1 MLRARK
7 MPPQDRRRPKDAEYD
22 AVNAWLEAA
31 LGQADRAGPADPG
44 RVTIRRL
51 NRAEYANTVRD
62 LLGVE
67 FNAAADFP
75 SDDVG
80 YGFDNIGD
88 VLALPPLL
96 MEKYLA
102 AAEQI
107 AAKAIV
113 EDKPGD
119 MEQVLRRLATRAY
132 RRPIS
137 DQELARLMKLAA
149 TARAQGDKFEA
160 GMRLRAASDPYLA
173 AFPLPRGTRPG
184 TEWRQ
189 ADPSRSNEYELASRL
204 SYFLWSSM
212 PDDELFD
219 LAARG
224 KLRENLDRQVR
235 RMLSDPKSKA
245 LVENFA
251 GQWLQLRNLDLAAP
265 DKSQFPA
272 FDDDLRRA
280 MRTES
285 EMFFAAIVREDRSVL
300 ELLDADFTFVN
311 ARLRGTT
318 GWKASRETSSAG
330 YRSPAGGGQGAAS
343 VRGGVLTQAAMLTV
357 TSNPTRTSPV
367 KRGKWVLEN
376 ILGTPPPDPPPNVP
390 MLRDDAKAV
399 ATGTLRQ
406 RMEQHRKDPNCAV
419 CHKEMD
425 ALGFAL
431 ENFDAVGAWRT
442 KDGKFPIDAAAQLPD
457 GRSFNGPRELKAML
471 RGSTGTVCPLPDGEV
486 ADLRRRPRH
495 GTLRQAGGRRNRGCR
510 EGRRLQVL
518 DVRPGHRPQRTLP
531 KTHAARIRSERWVRA
546 RGFPGGPCCGAS
558 ARRSRCRGWSR
569 SCPGCRRRPSGGPP
583 RRMAFFSVPN
593 GMHMPDWT
601 PKEEGPLR
609 SCRPSSRRWQPLK
622 SSVTVLT
629 GLTLDGG
636 RPKRDGPGDHARSAA
651 SFLTGAHPY
660 KTSGKDIRN
669 GVSVEQAAAEKV
681 GCLTRFASLELGCE
695 HERAGG

>member
-1 MLRARK
+1 MHVQVWSVVAVGFCGGVGAVVFAAEPTRPLAAAPQSFDATVHPFVERYCLTCHSGADAERGVQLDKYRTAAAVSEDQATWRKVLRMLRARK
-7 MPPQDRRRPKDAEYD
+7 MPPAHSRRPKDAEYD
-22 AVNAWLEAA
+22 SVNAWLEAA
-31 LGQADRAGPADPG
+31 LGQADRASPPDPG

-51 NRAEYANTVRD
+51 NRAEYANTIRD

-88 VLALPPLL
+88 VLTLPPLL

-107 AAKAIV
+107 AAKAVV
-113 EDKPGD
+113 EDSPGD
-119 MEQVLRRLATRAY
+119 KPEQILRRLATRAY

-137 DQELARLMKLAA
+137 DQELNRLLKLVA
-149 TARAQGDKFEA
+149 TARAQGDRFEA
-160 GMRLRAASDPYLA
+160 GMRLALQAMLVSPHFLFRVELDPEPNGAMPIRAL
-173 AFPLPRGTRPG
+173 
-184 TEWRQ
+184 
-189 ADPSRSNEYELASRL
+189 NEYELASRL

-212 PDDELFD
+212 PDDELFN

-224 KLRENLDRQVR
+224 KLRENLDGQVR

-251 GQWLQLRNLDLAAP
+251 GQWLQLRNLDLATP

-285 EMFFAAIVREDRSVL
+285 EMFFNAIVREDRSVL

-311 ARLRGTT
+311 ARLARHYGLE
-318 GWKASRETSSAG
+318 GVEGDRFRRVSL
-330 YRSPAGGGQGAAS
+330 PAGGGQEAVQA
-343 VRGGVLTQAAMLTV
+343 RGGVLTQAAMLTV

-399 ATGTLRQ
+399 AAGTLRQ

-442 KDGKFPIDAAAQLPD
+442 KDGNFPIDAAAQLPD
-457 GRSFNGPRELKAML
+457 GRSFHGPRDLKAVL
-471 RGSTGTVCPLPDGEV
+471 RGNKEQFTRCLTEKLLTYAMGRGVEPCDRPAVGGIVNAAKAGNYKFSTFVLGIIHSEPF
-486 ADLRRRPRH
+486 
-495 GTLRQAGGRRNRGCR
+495 QKRGC
-510 EGRRLQVL
+510 
-518 DVRPGHRPQRTLP
+518 
-531 KTHAARIRSERWVRA
+531 K
-546 RGFPGGPCCGAS
+546 
-558 ARRSRCRGWSR
+558 
-569 SCPGCRRRPSGGPP
+569 
-583 RRMAFFSVPN
+583 N
-593 GMHMPDWT
+593 
-601 PKEEGPLR
+601 KE
-609 SCRPSSRRWQPLK
+609 
-622 SSVTVLT
+622 
-629 GLTLDGG
+629 
-636 RPKRDGPGDHARSAA
+636 
-651 SFLTGAHPY
+651 
-660 KTSGKDIRN
+660 
-669 GVSVEQAAAEKV
+669 
-681 GCLTRFASLELGCE
+681 
-695 HERAGG
+695 

>member
-1 MLRARK
+1 MSVRIWSVVALGFCAGVWAVVFAAEPAKPPAAASPSFDATVLPLVKRYCLDCHSGEDAERGVQLDKYRTAAAVSEDRATWRKVLSMLRARK
-7 MPPQDRRRPKDAEYD
+7 MPPKDCRRPKDAEYD
-22 AVNAWLEAA
+22 AVTAWLEAT
-31 LGQADRAGPADPG
+31 LGPADRAGPADPG

-51 NRAEYANTVRD
+51 NRAEYTNTIRD
-62 LLGVE
+62 LLGIE
-67 FNAAADFP
+67 FHAAADFP

-88 VLALPPLL
+88 VLTLPPLL

-113 EDKPGD
+113 ADKPGD
-119 MEQVLRRLATRAY
+119 KPQDYPPSHRRIFLVAPGEKVSPDAATEQILRRLATRAY
-132 RRPIS
+132 RRPIR
-137 DQELARLMKLAA
+137 DQELARLLKLVA
-149 TARAQGDKFEA
+149 TARAQGDRFEA
-160 GMRLRAASDPYLA
+160 GIQLALEAILVSPHFLFRVELDPEANGVGPIRAL
-173 AFPLPRGTRPG
+173 
-184 TEWRQ
+184 
-189 ADPSRSNEYELASRL
+189 NEYELASRL

-235 RMLSDPKSKA
+235 RMLIDAKCKA

-265 DKSQFPA
+265 DKRQFPA
-272 FDDDLRRA
+272 FDDELRRA

-285 EMFFAAIVREDRSVL
+285 EMFFESIVHEDRSAL
-300 ELLDADFTFVN
+300 DLLDADFTFVN
-311 ARLRGTT
+311 ARLARHYGLE
-318 GWKASRETSSAG
+318 GVEGDQFRRVSL
-330 YRSPAGGGQGAAS
+330 PAGGGHEAAQA
-343 VRGGVLTQAAMLTV
+343 RGGVLAQAAMLTV

-376 ILGTPPPDPPPNVP
+376 ILGAPPPDPPPNVP

-442 KDGKFPIDAAAQLPD
+442 KDGNFPIDAAAQLPD

-471 RGSTGTVCPLPDGEV
+471 RGNKEQFARCLAEKLLTYAIGRGVESYDRPAVDGIVQTAKVGDYKFSTFVLGIVRSDPF
-486 ADLRRRPRH
+486 
-495 GTLRQAGGRRNRGCR
+495 QKRNRSQGPISFGQ
-510 EGRRLQVL
+510 EGDRSMFSAIVDSQDRAF
-518 DVRPGHRPQRTLP
+518 RPKNGP
-531 KTHAARIRSERWVRA
+531 V
-546 RGFPGGPCCGAS
+546 PG
-558 ARRSRCRGWSR
+558 ARRQ
-569 SCPGCRRRPSGGPP
+569 
-583 RRMAFFSVPN
+583 
-593 GMHMPDWT
+593 
-601 PKEEGPLR
+601 E
-609 SCRPSSRRWQPLK
+609 
-622 SSVTVLT
+622 
-629 GLTLDGG
+629 
-636 RPKRDGPGDHARSAA
+636 
-651 SFLTGAHPY
+651 
-660 KTSGKDIRN
+660 
-669 GVSVEQAAAEKV
+669 
-681 GCLTRFASLELGCE
+681 
-695 HERAGG
+695 

>member
-1 MLRARK
+1 VVFAAEPTRPLAAAPQSFDATVHPFVERYCLTCHSGADAERGVQLDKYRTAAAVSEDQATWRKVLRMLRARK
-7 MPPQDRRRPKDAEYD
+7 MPPAHSRRPKDAEYD
-22 AVNAWLEAA
+22 SVNAWLEAA
-31 LGQADRAGPADPG
+31 LGQADRASPPDPG

-51 NRAEYANTVRD
+51 NRAEYANTIRD

-88 VLALPPLL
+88 VLTLPPLL

-107 AAKAIV
+107 AAKAVV
-113 EDKPGD
+113 EDSPGD
-119 MEQVLRRLATRAY
+119 KPEQILRRLATRAY

-137 DQELARLMKLAA
+137 DQELNRLLKLVA
-149 TARAQGDKFEA
+149 TARAQGDRFEA
-160 GMRLRAASDPYLA
+160 GMRLALQAMLVSPHFLFRVELDPEPNGAMPIRAL
-173 AFPLPRGTRPG
+173 
-184 TEWRQ
+184 
-189 ADPSRSNEYELASRL
+189 NEYELASRL

-212 PDDELFD
+212 PDDELFN

-224 KLRENLDRQVR
+224 KLRENLDGQVR

-251 GQWLQLRNLDLAAP
+251 GQWLQLRNLDLATP

-285 EMFFAAIVREDRSVL
+285 EMFFNAIVREDRSVL

-311 ARLRGTT
+311 ARLARHYGLE
-318 GWKASRETSSAG
+318 GVEGDRFRRVSL
-330 YRSPAGGGQGAAS
+330 PAGGGQEAVQA
-343 VRGGVLTQAAMLTV
+343 RGGVLTQAAMLTV

-399 ATGTLRQ
+399 AAGTLRQ

-442 KDGKFPIDAAAQLPD
+442 KDGNFPIDAAAQLPD
-457 GRSFNGPRELKAML
+457 GRSFHGPRDLKAVL
-471 RGSTGTVCPLPDGEV
+471 RGNKEQFTRCLTEKLLTYAMGRGVEPCDRPAVGGIVNAAKAGNYKFSTFVLGIIHSEPF
-486 ADLRRRPRH
+486 
-495 GTLRQAGGRRNRGCR
+495 QKRGC
-510 EGRRLQVL
+510 
-518 DVRPGHRPQRTLP
+518 
-531 KTHAARIRSERWVRA
+531 K
-546 RGFPGGPCCGAS
+546 
-558 ARRSRCRGWSR
+558 
-569 SCPGCRRRPSGGPP
+569 
-583 RRMAFFSVPN
+583 N
-593 GMHMPDWT
+593 
-601 PKEEGPLR
+601 KE
-609 SCRPSSRRWQPLK
+609 
-622 SSVTVLT
+622 
-629 GLTLDGG
+629 
-636 RPKRDGPGDHARSAA
+636 
-651 SFLTGAHPY
+651 
-660 KTSGKDIRN
+660 
-669 GVSVEQAAAEKV
+669 
-681 GCLTRFASLELGCE
+681 
-695 HERAGG
+695 

>member
-1 MLRARK
+1 LDKYRTAAAVSEDQATWRKVLRMLRARK
-7 MPPQDRRRPKDAEYD
+7 MPPAHSRRPKDAEYD
-22 AVNAWLEAA
+22 SVNAWLEAA
-31 LGQADRAGPADPG
+31 LGQADRASPPDPG

-51 NRAEYANTVRD
+51 NRAEYANTIRD

-88 VLALPPLL
+88 VLTLPPLL

-107 AAKAIV
+107 AAKAVV
-113 EDKPGD
+113 EDSPGD
-119 MEQVLRRLATRAY
+119 KPEQILRRLATRAY

-137 DQELARLMKLAA
+137 DQELNRLLKLVA
-149 TARAQGDKFEA
+149 TARAQGDRFEA
-160 GMRLRAASDPYLA
+160 GMRLALQAMLVSPHFLFRVELDPEPNGAMPIRAL
-173 AFPLPRGTRPG
+173 
-184 TEWRQ
+184 
-189 ADPSRSNEYELASRL
+189 NEYELASRL

-212 PDDELFD
+212 PDDELFN

-224 KLRENLDRQVR
+224 KLRENLDGQVR

-251 GQWLQLRNLDLAAP
+251 GQWLQLRNLDLATP

-285 EMFFAAIVREDRSVL
+285 EMFFNAIVREDRSVL

-311 ARLRGTT
+311 ARLARHYGLE
-318 GWKASRETSSAG
+318 GVEGDRFRRVSL
-330 YRSPAGGGQGAAS
+330 PAGGGQEAVQA
-343 VRGGVLTQAAMLTV
+343 RGGVLTQAAMLTV

-399 ATGTLRQ
+399 AAGTLRQ

-442 KDGKFPIDAAAQLPD
+442 KDGNFPIDAAAQLPD
-457 GRSFNGPRELKAML
+457 GRSFHGPRDLKAVL
-471 RGSTGTVCPLPDGEV
+471 RGNKEQFTRCLTEKLLTYAMGRGVEPCDRPAVGGIVNAAKAGNYKFSTFVLGIIHSEPF
-486 ADLRRRPRH
+486 
-495 GTLRQAGGRRNRGCR
+495 QKRGC
-510 EGRRLQVL
+510 
-518 DVRPGHRPQRTLP
+518 
-531 KTHAARIRSERWVRA
+531 K
-546 RGFPGGPCCGAS
+546 
-558 ARRSRCRGWSR
+558 
-569 SCPGCRRRPSGGPP
+569 
-583 RRMAFFSVPN
+583 N
-593 GMHMPDWT
+593 
-601 PKEEGPLR
+601 KE
-609 SCRPSSRRWQPLK
+609 
-622 SSVTVLT
+622 
-629 GLTLDGG
+629 
-636 RPKRDGPGDHARSAA
+636 
-651 SFLTGAHPY
+651 
-660 KTSGKDIRN
+660 
-669 GVSVEQAAAEKV
+669 
-681 GCLTRFASLELGCE
+681 
-695 HERAGG
+695 

>member
-1 MLRARK
+1 VVFAAEPAGPPAAIRQSFDATVRPFVKRYCLACHSGTDAKRGVQLDKYLTGAAVSEDRATWGRVLRMLRAHK
-7 MPPQDRRRPKDAEYD
+7 MPPEGRRRPKDEEYE
-22 AVNAWLEAA
+22 AVNAWLEAV
-31 LGQADRAGPADPG
+31 LGEADRAGPLDPG

-62 LLGVE
+62 LLGVQ

-88 VLALPPLL
+88 VLSLPPLL

-107 AAKAIV
+107 AANAIL
-113 EDKPGD
+113 ENKPGD
-119 MEQVLRRLATRAY
+119 KPEQVLRRLATRAY

-137 DQELARLMKLAA
+137 DQELARLLKLAA
-149 TARAQGDKFEA
+149 TAGAQDGGIEA
-160 GMRLRAASDPYLA
+160 GIRLALQAILISPHFLFRVELDPEPGGVKPVRAL
-173 AFPLPRGTRPG
+173 
-184 TEWRQ
+184 
-189 ADPSRSNEYELASRL
+189 NEYELASRI

-224 KLRENLDRQVR
+224 KLGENLDRQVR
-235 RMLSDPKSKA
+235 RMLGDPKSKA

-251 GQWLQLRNLDLAAP
+251 GQWLQLRNLDLARP

-285 EMFFAAIVREDRSVL
+285 EMFFETIVREDRSVL

-311 ARLRGTT
+311 ARLARHYGLE
-318 GWKASRETSSAG
+318 GVEGDQFRRVSLPASGGRE
-330 YRSPAGGGQGAAS
+330 AARA
-343 VRGGVLTQAAMLTV
+343 RGGVLTQAAMLTV

-390 MLRDDAKAV
+390 MLRDDATAV
-399 ATGTLRQ
+399 AGGSLRQ

-442 KDGKFPIDAAAQLPD
+442 KEGKFPIDAAAQLPD
-457 GRSFNGPRELKAML
+457 GRSLDGPRDLKAML
-471 RGSTGTVCPLPDGEV
+471 RGSKEQFARCLTEKLLTY
-486 ADLRRRPRH
+486 AI
-495 GTLRQAGGRRNRGCR
+495 GRGV
-510 EGRRLQVL
+510 E
-518 DVRPGHRPQRTLP
+518 
-531 KTHAARIRSERWVRA
+531 
-546 RGFPGGPCCGAS
+546 
-558 ARRSRCRGWSR
+558 
-569 SCPGCRRRPSGGPP
+569 
-583 RRMAFFSVPN
+583 
-593 GMHMPDWT
+593 
-601 PKEEGPLR
+601 
-609 SCRPSSRRWQPLK
+609 
-622 SSVTVLT
+622 
-629 GLTLDGG
+629 
-636 RPKRDGPGDHARSAA
+636 PGDRPAVGGIIAA
-651 SFLTGAHPY
+651 VKAGDY
-660 KTSGKDIRN
+660 KFSTF
-669 GVSVEQAAAEKV
+669 V
-681 GCLTRFASLELGCE
+681 LGIVHCE
-695 HERAGG
+695 PFQKRRCDNKE